1 MDKEVQKTILRIS
14 LALIVVPSL
23 VYTGLDIGLVSASS
37 SSQDSD
43 LPHTISESELKGAT
57 LIASQSG
64 SLSVASQ
71 GGTIIARMSAHDA
84 YFDVDR
90 VESLGSATVLY
101 AAVDIIPRDE
111 CGWQSKCV
119 RNVVETY
126 NLTTGETKLLYEQT
140 IPDETAPQWHDAD
153 YIGDGKI
160 VVADMS
166 RDRVFIANT
175 TTGIITWQWQ
185 AGQAFDPS
193 SGGDNPQDWTHL
205 NDVEALP
212 GDRIM
217 VSMRNQDQLIFINN
231 SEGVDESWTLGEDRD
246 PSATNRTL
254 YAQHNPD
261 YITPENGGPAVLV
274 ADSEQDRIVEF
285 QRTESGWT
293 QTWEYGVNLGWP
305 RDADRLPNGHT
316 LITDSHNKRV
326 IEINERNEI
335 VWQANAPLP
344 YDAERI
350 GTGQESSGGESAIQL
365 GLSSATESSTDDS
378 LLGRIKAL
386 GRQIFPGNIV
396 NAISFVNSKYPISFT
411 GMAAAAV
418 SIPLLCLWM
427 LLEFRWSDYIIVPP
441 IKKK

>member
-1 MDKEVQKTILRIS
+1 MDKEARKTILRIS
-14 LALIVVPSL
+14 LALLVIPSL
-23 VYTGLDIGLVSASS
+23 VYLGLDIGLVSASS

-43 LPHTISESELKGAT
+43 YPNTISESEIKGAT

-64 SLSVASQ
+64 SLSVASTD
-71 GGTIIARMSAHDA
+71 GTIIARMSDHDA

-101 AAVDIIPRDE
+101 AAVDIIPRNE
-111 CGWQSKCV
+111 CGWRSKCV

-126 NLTTGETKLLYEQT
+126 NLTTGETEVLYEQT

-153 YIGDGKI
+153 YIGDGRI

-166 RDRVFIANT
+166 RDRVFIADAS
-175 TTGIITWQWQ
+175 TGLITWQWQ

-193 SGGDNPQDWTHL
+193 SGSDNPQDWTHL
-205 NDVEALP
+205 NDVEVLSD
-212 GDRIM
+212 DRIM
-217 VSMRNQDQLIFINN
+217 VSMRNQDQVVFINK
-231 SEGVDESWTLGEDRD
+231 SDGVDDSWTLGKDRD

-261 YITPENGGPAVLV
+261 YIPAEDGGPAALV

-285 QRTESGWT
+285 QRTDSGWT
-293 QTWEYGVNLGWP
+293 QTWEYGVGLGWP

-326 IEINERNEI
+326 IEINKRNEI

-350 GTGQESSGGESAIQL
+350 GTGQESSGGESAARL
-365 GLSSATESSTDDS
+365 GLASATASSSDDS
-378 LLGRIKAL
+378 FI
-386 GRQIFPGNIV
+386 GNIKSFGRHVFPDNVV
-396 NAISFVNSKYPISFT
+396 NAISFVHSKYPISFS
-411 GMAAAAV
+411 GMATAAI
-418 SIPLLCLWM
+418 SIPLLCLW
-427 LLEFRWSDYIIVPP
+427 LLFEFRWSEYTIVSP
-441 IKKK
+441 IKKD